1 MEDDRFQ
8 VERIGP
14 VARCTMNLPEKMN
27 ALCPAMCLPMLAA
40 MPLLLEDPAVGAV
53 VLRGAGGNFSV
64 GADFD
69 LIGDHLDPL
78 RLRGF
83 MLRMNA
89 FLSALYHGPKPVI
102 AQVDGF
108 AVGGGLGLA
117 LASDLTVAS
126 ERARFCAGFIRI
138 GAVPDLG
145 TAYFLTERLGL
156 IRAKAL
162 ALTGDIID
170 AAEALR
176 IGLVNQVVHPE
187 ALDDTAMTL
196 AQKIARHDADA
207 LSWTKRCL
215 NQARHRDLQ
224 TVMDLEAHIQPLMLS
239 TEAHRSAL
247 KRLFAGPS
255 PDGQE
260 I

>member
-1 MEDDRFQ
+1 MEANGFG

-27 ALCPAMCLPMLAA
+27 ALCPALCLPMIEE
-40 MPLLLEDPAVGAV
+40 MPPLLEDPAVGAI

-69 LIGDHLDPL
+69 LIGENLDPL

-83 MLRMNA
+83 MIRMNT
-89 FLSALYHGPKPVI
+89 FLTALYHGPKPVI
-102 AQVDGF
+102 TQVDGF

-126 ERARFCAGFIRI
+126 DRARFCAGFIRI

-162 ALTGDIID
+162 ALTGDVID

-176 IGLVNQVVHPE
+176 IGLVNQVVTPE
-187 ALDDTAMTL
+187 DIDATVMALAG
-196 AQKIARHDADA
+196 KIAGHDTDA
-207 LSWTKRCL
+207 LGWTKRCL

-224 TVMDLEAHIQPLMLS
+224 TVMDIEAHIQPLMLS
-239 TEAHRSAL
+239 TEAHRAAL
-247 KRLFAGPS
+247 KRLFKGPPPKS
-255 PDGQE
+255 REG
-260 I
+260 